1 MFSFSAGSSAVI
13 SVVTASP
20 VSSLRSTFRGT
31 NIELSAAGSE
41 SFSCSESDFSCSE
54 QLASIS
60 ISSTSISLRESR
72 VDSTGLQS
80 DSI

>member
-13 SVVTASP
+13 SEVTASP
-20 VSSLRSTFRGT
+20 MSSLRSTFRGT
-31 NIELSAAGSE
+31 DSE